1 MPIMSS
7 YAPVRT
13 SLLGLLMTGLKMRI
27 ILRFGKRQNK
37 DCCSKFQERQKTIT
51 RKHLDNKN
59 QQDALF
65 TFNLFDD

>member
-1 MPIMSS
+1 
-7 YAPVRT
+7 
-13 SLLGLLMTGLKMRI
+13 MRI
-27 ILRFGKRQNK
+27 FLSFGKRENK
-37 DCCSKFQERQKTIT
+37 NFSSEFQERQKTII